1 MVTLPIEIIPLKWYN
16 MYVIK
21 REHPEE
27 RKEKKKMTRKQMA
40 FRIISANAD
49 TIAFDIDCGD
59 EVLVKKNKDELV
71 DLLYKQ
77 LLYGASAQHFKFLTA
92 EWIRQTI
99 IKELEKACRR
109 WGVEL

>member
-1 MVTLPIEIIPLKWYN
+1 
-16 MYVIK
+16 
-21 REHPEE
+21 
-27 RKEKKKMTRKQMA
+27 MTRKQMA

-49 TIAFDIDCGD
+49 TLAFDIDCGD
-59 EVLVKKNKDELV
+59 EMLVKMSKEELIE
-71 DLLYKQ
+71 LLYKQ

-99 IKELEKACRR
+99 TTALEKACRR

>member
-1 MVTLPIEIIPLKWYN
+1 
-16 MYVIK
+16 
-21 REHPEE
+21 
-27 RKEKKKMTRKQMA
+27 MTRKQMA

-59 EVLVKKNKDELV
+59 EVLVKMSKEDLV
-71 DLLYKQ
+71 ELLYKQ
-77 LLYGASAQHFKFLTA
+77 LLFGTTAQHFKFLTA

-99 IKELEKACRR
+99 TEQLEKACRK